1 MNNIP
6 YTSYIFIGITTFV
19 LTYATIADTTNEI
32 IITPEPTSQEA
43 VEETVKVEETPETV
57 KVEVEEAINPS
68 GGGKKRKTKHRRK
81 KHKKSRKSKN

>member
-57 KVEVEEAINPS
+57 EVEEAINPS